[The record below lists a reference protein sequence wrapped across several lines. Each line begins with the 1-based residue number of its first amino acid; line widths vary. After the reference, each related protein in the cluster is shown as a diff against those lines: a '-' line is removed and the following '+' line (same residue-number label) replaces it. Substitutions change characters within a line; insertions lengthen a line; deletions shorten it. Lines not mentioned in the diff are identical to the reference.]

1 MISDKIFNQRNF
13 HIFCKDQNYFTEKTT
28 CEMHIY
34 FSEKVVV
41 ITNINE
47 FPCTMSSI
55 RNIEEVE
62 ETLLACKNAY
72 SRFYEHLTKDAVV
85 DATDLST
92 ELISR
97 SIQIV
102 EDQVDKIKEVAIK
115 KYFERKGYDILSIDN
130 VYKEKMLNGP
140 LLTIIQEK
148 HTNVEIINTLVDV

>member
-1 MISDKIFNQRNF
+1 
-13 HIFCKDQNYFTEKTT
+13 
-28 CEMHIY
+28 MHIY

-47 FPCTMSSI
+47 FQCTMSSI